1 MEKII
6 QMLQACANPTRL
18 RILSLLSDGPLCVCD
33 LVAVLGL
40 SQPTVSRH
48 CAVLRHAGI
57 VCAKRVE
64 RWVHYS
70 IDKSNAEFMGT
81 ISAILAQIAED
92 KLIIEDRERL
102 NERLAS
108 GCCSAR
114 SGRDAS

>member
-1 MEKII
+1 MDKVVN
-6 QMLQACANPTRL
+6 MLRACADATRL
-18 RILSLLSDGPLCVCD
+18 RILALLSDGPLCVCD
-33 LVAVLGL
+33 LVSVLGL

-70 IDKSNAEFMGT
+70 IDRSNADFMDT
-81 ISAILAQIAED
+81 FSAILAQIAED